1 MSTPTQTQLQT
12 GLSGAVGCDYS
23 ASESKLYF
31 VAFDTGNFASLTVPP
46 APVVHDVLGTGYN
59 NPEDVKLSADGIH
72 AYITERSGDL
82 VRLALKTP
90 DRSAAT
96 VVTSGMTAPQQM
108 FLDEAHDSA
117 YVVEF
122 STPGRLLKVNL
133 TSGAKTVIASG
144 LDNPIGVVVDSSRQ
158 YAYITEQTT
167 GPDQGR
173 VSKIQVSSGLRTT
186 LAKGLTAPFFLTW
199 TGQSEDA
206 LYVPQRDPSNSIL
219 IVNVTNGATTT
230 AVTGVPFRPS
240 SVAVPNSTEML
251 ICSDSVIEEVI
262 FAPFLADGPLL
273 MGIGNIPANE
283 VNTTTG
289 LATTPSNS
297 LCPVTDAPFGGTL
310 PIMVNYQSADSAG
323 AAFYQ
328 VLVDGVVQTSAWTVF
343 HWNGVTNVQIT
354 VTPETVNPG
363 GTTGCYPVHP
373 VAQLFDF
380 QPPALGYL
388 LDSTALSNGLHKIQ
402 LQFVDSSGH
411 KMTGVVSVP
420 LEIMVNNQP
429 CVAVISPPT
438 INTSPTETA
447 SAQCGTVN
455 YGGNKSL
462 TVTVPFTATQPAKFG
477 NFSFSITRGTSQTFL
492 GPQNAPVPATAPFT
506 DSVATLLG
514 TCTTAGF
521 AAELYVAA
529 TMTNGIDRQSQY
541 DASAQAGIALTP

>member
-1 MSTPTQTQLQT
+1 M
-12 GLSGAVGCDYS
+12 
-23 ASESKLYF
+23 
-31 VAFDTGNFASLTVPP
+31 
-46 APVVHDVLGTGYN
+46 
-59 NPEDVKLSADGIH
+59 
-72 AYITERSGDL
+72 
-82 VRLALKTP
+82 
-90 DRSAAT
+90 
-96 VVTSGMTAPQQM
+96 
-108 FLDEAHDSA
+108 
-117 YVVEF
+117 
-122 STPGRLLKVNL
+122 
-133 TSGAKTVIASG
+133 
-144 LDNPIGVVVDSSRQ
+144 
-158 YAYITEQTT
+158 
-167 GPDQGR
+167 
-173 VSKIQVSSGLRTT
+173 
-186 LAKGLTAPFFLTW
+186 
-199 TGQSEDA
+199 
-206 LYVPQRDPSNSIL
+206 
-219 IVNVTNGATTT
+219 TNGATTT

-283 VNTTTG
+283 VSTTTG

-388 LDSTALSNGLHKIQ
+388 LDSTALTNGLHKIQ

-411 KMTGVVSVP
+411 KMAGVVSVP

-447 SAQCGTVN
+447 ERAMRHG
-455 YGGNKSL
+455 
-462 TVTVPFTATQPAKFG
+462 
-477 NFSFSITRGTSQTFL
+477 
-492 GPQNAPVPATAPFT
+492 
-506 DSVATLLG
+506 
-514 TCTTAGF
+514 
-521 AAELYVAA
+521 
-529 TMTNGIDRQSQY
+529 
-541 DASAQAGIALTP
+541 

>member
-12 GLSGAVGCDYS
+12 GLAGAVGCDYL
-23 ASESKLYF
+23 ASESKLFF
-31 VAFDTGNFASLTVPP
+31 VAFDTGNFSSLTVPP
-46 APVVHDVLGTGYN
+46 ATVSHVVHGTGYN
-59 NPEDVKLSADGIH
+59 NPEDVKLSSDGIH

-96 VVTSGMTAPQQM
+96 VVASGMTAPQQM

-122 STPGRLLKVNL
+122 ASPGSLLKINL
-133 TSGAKTVIASG
+133 TSGAKTVVASG
-144 LDNPIGVVVDSSRQ
+144 LDNPIGVVLSSSRQ
-158 YAYITEQTT
+158 YAYVTEQTT

-173 VSKIQVSSGLRTT
+173 VSKIQVSTGLRTT
-186 LAKGLTAPFFLTW
+186 IAKGLTNPFFLAF
-199 TGQSEDA
+199 TGPSEDA
-206 LYVPQRDPSNSIL
+206 LYVPQRDPANSIL
-219 IVNVTNGATTT
+219 IVNVTTGATTT

-273 MGIGNIPANE
+273 MGIGNIPADE
-283 VNTTTG
+283 VSNTTG
-289 LATTPSNS
+289 LATTPAGS

-310 PIMVNYQSADSAG
+310 PIMVNYQSADGAG

-328 VLVDGVVQTSAWTVF
+328 VLVDGAVQTAAWTVF
-343 HWNGVTNVQIT
+343 HWNGTTNVQIT
-354 VTPETVNPG
+354 VPPETVG
-363 GTTGCYPVHP
+363 GTTGCFPVHP
-373 VAQLFDF
+373 VADLFDF

-388 LDSTALSNGLHKIQ
+388 LDSTALSNGLHRIQ
-402 LQFVDSSGH
+402 LQFVDSAGS
-411 KMTGVVSVP
+411 KLPGVVSLP
-420 LEIMVNNQP
+420 MEIRVNNQS

-438 INTSPTETA
+438 INTSPTPQTA
-447 SAQCGTVN
+447 TAQCGTVN
-455 YGGNKSL
+455 YGTNTSL
-462 TVTVPFTATQPAKFG
+462 TVSVPYTATQPANFG
-477 NFSFSITRGTSQTFL
+477 RFSFSMTRGTSQTFL
-492 GPQNAPVPATAPFT
+492 GPQNAPVPATAPFS

-514 TCTTAGF
+514 TCKTAGF
-521 AAELYVAA
+521 GVVLYVAA

-541 DASAQAGIALTP
+541 DAEAQAGIALTP

>member
-1 MSTPTQTQLQT
+1 MSTPTQTQLET
-12 GLSGAVGCDYS
+12 GLGGVVGCDYL
-23 ASESKLYF
+23 ASESKLFF
-31 VAFDTGNFASLTVPP
+31 VTFDNGNFSSVTVPP
-46 APVVHDVLGTGYN
+46 APVVLDVLGTGYN
-59 NPEDVKLSADGIH
+59 NPEDVKLSADGVH

-122 STPGRLLKVNL
+122 SASGRLLKVNL
-133 TSGAKTVIASG
+133 TNGAKTVIASG
-144 LDNPIGVVVDSSRQ
+144 LNNPVGVVLSSSRQ
-158 YAYITEQTT
+158 YAYVTEQTS
-167 GPDQGR
+167 GPDKGR
-173 VSKIQVSSGLRTT
+173 VSRVQVSNGLRTT
-186 LAKGLTAPFFLTW
+186 IAKGLTNPFFLTW
-199 TGQSEDA
+199 TGPSEDA
-206 LYVPQRDPSNSIL
+206 LYVPQRDPINSIL
-219 IVNVTNGATTT
+219 IVNVTNGATNT
-230 AVTGVPFRPS
+230 AVSGVPFRPS
-240 SVAVPNSTEML
+240 SVAVANSTEML

-273 MGIGNIPANE
+273 MGIGNIPADE
-283 VNTTTG
+283 ISTTTG
-289 LATTPSNS
+289 LATTPATS

-328 VLVDGVVQTSAWTVF
+328 VLVDGAVQTAAWTVF
-343 HWNGVTNVQIT
+343 HWNGTANVQIT
-354 VTPETVNPG
+354 VTPETVTPG

-373 VAQLFDF
+373 VAQLFAF

-402 LQFVDSSGH
+402 LQFVDSSGN
-411 KMTGVVSVP
+411 KMPGVVSLP
-420 LEIMVNNQP
+420 TEIMVNNQS

-438 INTSPTETA
+438 INTTPAQTA

-455 YGGNKSL
+455 YGSNKSL
-462 TVTVPFTATQPAKFG
+462 TVSVPYTATQPAKFG
-477 NFSFSITRGTSQTFL
+477 RFSFSITRGTSQTFA

-514 TCTTAGF
+514 TCSTAGF
-521 AAELYVAA
+521 AAVLYVAA
-529 TMTNGIDRQSQY
+529 TMTNGIDRQGQY
-541 DASAQAGIALTP
+541 DAEAQAGIALTP